1 MTSNSKRID
10 NLRSQ
15 IRKHDYSYYVLD
27 DPTVPD
33 AEYDRLMRELVELET
48 KSPKLITS
56 DSPTQRVSGT
66 ALDSFKQVTHAV
78 PMLSLSNVFS
88 LEELEAFDKRVRD
101 KLGNADEI
109 DYNAEPK
116 IDGLAVSL
124 IYENGLLVQ
133 AATRGDGATGE
144 EITENVRT
152 IRTVPLR
159 LEGRKIPT
167 KLEVRGE
174 VFISKKGFMR
184 MNADARKYEQKEFV
198 NPRNAA
204 AGSLRQLDARLT
216 AQRPLEMFCY
226 GVGLVEGGSLPDD
239 HYRMLAQLKI
249 WGLRICPLIE
259 LVKGVQGC
267 WDFYENIQQQR
278 EKLNYEI
285 DGIVYKVNLKRYQ
298 DELGFVSRAPR
309 WATAHKFPAQEEI
322 TIVNDIEFQVGRT
335 GAITPVAKLEP
346 VFVGGVTVSN
356 ATLHNMDEVER
367 KDVRLGDTVIIRR
380 AGDVIPEVVK
390 VVLERRLKGARKIKL
405 PKKCPECGSEIVRP
419 EGEAVARCIADFS
432 CPAQRKG
439 ALKHYAS
446 RNAMDIEGL
455 GDKLIDQ
462 LVDSQL
468 VKNLSDLYHL
478 DEKSLSDLERMGVK
492 SAQNLLQAIEKSKQA
507 NLAKFLFGLGIR
519 EVGEATALALAE
531 YFEYDLDKIMTAGV
545 DHLQQ
550 VPDVGPVVAQHIA
563 QYFSL
568 KDNLRLIRSLRD
580 EIGIRWSVPKS
591 SGTGSGGILSGNT
604 YVLTG
609 TLANMSRDQA
619 AQLIRANGGKVASSI
634 SKKTTALIAGE
645 KAGSKLQKAEKLEV
659 PVLDEQEFITLIN
672 AE

>member
-1 MTSNSKRID
+1 MTSDSKRIN

-15 IRKHDYSYYVLD
+15 IRKYDYSYYVLD

-33 AEYDRLMRELVELET
+33 AEYDRLMRELIALES
-48 KSPKLITS
+48 KLPELITQ
-56 DSPTQRVSGT
+56 DSPTQRVAGS

-88 LEELEAFDKRVRD
+88 LEELEAFDKRVKDR
-101 KLGNADEI
+101 LGDIDEI
-109 DYNAEPK
+109 DYIAEPK
-116 IDGLAVSL
+116 LDGLAVSL
-124 IYENGLLVQ
+124 LYENGLLVQ
-133 AATRGDGATGE
+133 AATRGDGSTGE
-144 EITENVRT
+144 DITENVRT
-152 IRTVPLR
+152 IRTVPLK
-159 LEGRKIPT
+159 LEGNKIPST
-167 KLEVRGE
+167 LEVRGE
-174 VFISKKGFMR
+174 VFISIKGFER
-184 MNADARKYEQKEFV
+184 MNDNARKYEQKEFV

-216 AQRPLEMFCY
+216 AQRPLEIFCY
-226 GVGLVEGGSLPDD
+226 GVGLVEGGNLPAD
-239 HYRMLAQLKI
+239 HYNMLMQLKK
-249 WGLRICPLIE
+249 WGLRVCPLIK

-267 WDFYENIQQQR
+267 WKFYEKMQQQR

-322 TIVNDIEFQVGRT
+322 TKVNDIEFQVGRT

-390 VVLERRLKGARKIKL
+390 VVLERRRKGARKIKL

-419 EGEAVARCIADFS
+419 EGEAVARCMADFS

-439 ALKHYAS
+439 AIKHYAS

-455 GDKLIDQ
+455 GDKLVDQ

-468 VKNLSDLYHL
+468 VESLSDLYRL
-478 DEKSLSDLERMGVK
+478 DKKSLSNLDRMGEK

-531 YFEYDLDKIMTAGV
+531 YFEYDLDKIMTAGE
-545 DHLQQ
+545 DHLQK
-550 VPDVGPVVAQHIA
+550 VPDVGPVVAQNIA

-568 KDNLRLIRSLRD
+568 QDNIGLIRSLRD
-580 EIGIRWSVPKS
+580 EIGIRWTAPKS
-591 SGTGSGGILSGNT
+591 SGTSSDGVLSGNT

-619 AQLIRANGGKVASSI
+619 AQAIRANGGKVASSI
-634 SKKTTALIAGE
+634 SKKTTALIAGD
-645 KAGSKLQKAEKLEV
+645 KAGSKLQKAEKLAV
-659 PVLDEQEFITLIN
+659 PILSEQEFITLIN

>member
-1 MTSNSKRID
+1 MTSDSKRIN

-15 IRKHDYSYYVLD
+15 IRKYDYSYYVLD

-33 AEYDRLMRELVELET
+33 AEYDRLMRELIALES
-48 KSPKLITS
+48 KLPELITQ
-56 DSPTQRVSGT
+56 DSPTQRVAGS

-88 LEELEAFDKRVRD
+88 LEELEAFDKRVKDR
-101 KLGNADEI
+101 LGNIDEI
-109 DYNAEPK
+109 DYIAEPK
-116 IDGLAVSL
+116 LDGLAVSL
-124 IYENGLLVQ
+124 LYENGLLVQ
-133 AATRGDGATGE
+133 AATRGDGSTGE
-144 EITENVRT
+144 DITENVRT
-152 IRTVPLR
+152 IRTVPLK
-159 LEGRKIPT
+159 LEGNKIPST
-167 KLEVRGE
+167 LEVRGE
-174 VFISKKGFMR
+174 VFISIKGFER
-184 MNADARKYEQKEFV
+184 MNDNARKYEQKEFV

-216 AQRPLEMFCY
+216 AQRPLEIFCY
-226 GVGLVEGGSLPDD
+226 GVGLVEGGNLPAD
-239 HYRMLAQLKI
+239 HYNMLMQLKK
-249 WGLRICPLIE
+249 WGLRVCPLIK

-267 WDFYENIQQQR
+267 WKFYEKMQQQR

-322 TIVNDIEFQVGRT
+322 TKVNDIEFQVGRT

-390 VVLERRLKGARKIKL
+390 VVLERRRKGARKIKL

-419 EGEAVARCIADFS
+419 EGEAVARCMADFS

-439 ALKHYAS
+439 AIKHYAS

-455 GDKLIDQ
+455 GDKLVDQ

-468 VKNLSDLYHL
+468 VESLSDLYRL
-478 DEKSLSDLERMGVK
+478 DKKSLSNLDRMGEK

-531 YFEYDLDKIMTAGV
+531 YFEYDLDKIMTAGE
-545 DHLQQ
+545 DHLQK
-550 VPDVGPVVAQHIA
+550 VPDVGPVVAQNIA

-568 KDNLRLIRSLRD
+568 QDNIGLIRSLRD
-580 EIGIRWSVPKS
+580 EIGIRWTAPKS
-591 SGTGSGGILSGNT
+591 SGTSSDGVLSGNT

-619 AQLIRANGGKVASSI
+619 AQAIRANGGKVASSI
-634 SKKTTALIAGE
+634 SKKTTALIAGD
-645 KAGSKLQKAEKLEV
+645 KAGSKLQKAEKLAV
-659 PVLDEQEFITLIN
+659 PILSEQEFITLIN